1 MYRRAISYTLS
12 YFFEMKK
19 FTYISILLFLC
30 TFFKAQKN
38 ISFEE
43 LNSQNVLQLF
53 GSANSTV
60 NATTGFKSS
69 VVQIGNNNEVQIYDL
84 NPKKVSISQIG
95 NDNKTVF
102 INTSN
107 KPSTATIN
115 SVGNKNYI
123 DMVGSNSIS
132 EKMKININDSN
143 MIIFIRNY

>member
-53 GSANSTV
+53 GSGNSTV
-60 NATTGFKSS
+60 NATTGFKSN

-102 INTSN
+102 ICCNPSSN
-107 KPSTATIN
+107 NFS
-115 SVGNKNYI
+115 
-123 DMVGSNSIS
+123 
-132 EKMKININDSN
+132 
-143 MIIFIRNY
+143 

>member
-1 MYRRAISYTLS
+1 
-12 YFFEMKK
+12 MKK

-53 GSANSTV
+53 GSGNSTV
-60 NATTGFKSS
+60 NATTGFKSN

-132 EKMKININDSN
+132 EKMKINISDSN

>member
-1 MYRRAISYTLS
+1 
-12 YFFEMKK
+12 MKK
-19 FTYISILLFLC
+19 LAYISTLLFFC
-30 TFFKAQKN
+30 TFCKAQKN

-53 GSANSTV
+53 GSGNSTV
-60 NATTGFKSS
+60 NVTTGFKSN

-84 NPKKVSISQIG
+84 NPKQVSISQIG
-95 NDNKTVF
+95 NENKTVF

-115 SVGNKNYI
+115 SVGNKNYV

-132 EKMKININDSN
+132 EKMKINIRDNN

>member
-1 MYRRAISYTLS
+1 
-12 YFFEMKK
+12 
-19 FTYISILLFLC
+19 
-30 TFFKAQKN
+30 
-38 ISFEE
+38 
-43 LNSQNVLQLF
+43 NSQNVLQLF
-53 GSANSTV
+53 GSGNSTV
-60 NATTGFKSS
+60 NATTGFKSN

>member
-1 MYRRAISYTLS
+1 
-12 YFFEMKK
+12 MKK

-53 GSANSTV
+53 GSGNSTV
-60 NATTGFKSS
+60 NATTGFKSN

>member
-1 MYRRAISYTLS
+1 
-12 YFFEMKK
+12 MKK

-60 NATTGFKSS
+60 NATTGFKSN